1 MSITLWLAKLA
12 LVCVMVC
19 VGSTVAA
26 AMAGRSIVKGTV
38 IAFIHGQRDTSSI
51 YLVDVN
57 TRIVTTLTRGR
68 GVYFALA
75 WSPDG
80 RRLLYVVNR
89 DGADQMWVID
99 SDGRSARP
107 VTALTSRNIPL
118 LEPAWTRDGSRIVFI
133 QMVSG
138 RQNIYA
144 VPPESLQPPRR
155 LDTDDPEA
163 QHYLDTVA
171 IKRSGRDRSPNG
183 AFTLSIEYSEGVW
196 GIYSSEQA
204 QLRLLHPISGLAAY
218 TAYNRAPPSWSPDGR
233 QVLFMDMINGAL
245 DLFVMDANGQR
256 VRRLTTLG
264 GVQSPVWRP

>member
-1 MSITLWLAKLA
+1 MTVTFWLARLA
-12 LVCVMVC
+12 LVCILLCAGGAV
-19 VGSTVAA
+19 TAA
-26 AMAGRSIVKGTV
+26 LIGQHIIKGAV
-38 IAFIHGQRDTSSI
+38 IAFVYGQGNQTGI
-51 YLVDVN
+51 YLVDAN
-57 TRIVTTLTRGR
+57 TRIVTALTRGR
-68 GVYFALA
+68 GIYFAPA

-99 SDGRSARP
+99 SDGRSPRP

-144 VPPESLQPPRR
+144 VPPESMQPPRR
-155 LDTDDPEA
+155 LDIDDPET
-163 QHYLDTVA
+163 QHYLDALA
-171 IKRSGRDRSPNG
+171 IKRSGRDRSPDG
-183 AFTLSIEYSEGVW
+183 LQLLSIEYNGGVW
-196 GIYSSEQA
+196 GIYASEQA

-233 QVLFMDMINGAL
+233 RVLFMDMIDGAL
-245 DLFVMDANGQR
+245 DLFVMDASGR
-256 VRRLTTLG
+256 HVRRLTTLG